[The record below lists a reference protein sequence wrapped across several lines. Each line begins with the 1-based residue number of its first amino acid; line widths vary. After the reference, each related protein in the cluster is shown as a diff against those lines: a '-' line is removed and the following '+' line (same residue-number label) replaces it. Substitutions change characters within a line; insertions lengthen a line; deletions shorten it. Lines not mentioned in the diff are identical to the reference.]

1 MEDKGGDSDEDRMM
15 SRWKGEGIFFFLLH
29 CFCEFDDF
37 WVVPQ
42 CLSSAS
48 PATVAQYCLPSSEQS
63 ALVTRLLQYRC
74 IDASLRSN

>member
-15 SRWKGEGIFFFLLH
+15 SRWKGEGIFCIFFFLLH
-29 CFCEFDDF
+29 CFCKFDDF

-48 PATVAQYCLPSSEQS
+48 PAT
-63 ALVTRLLQYRC
+63 
-74 IDASLRSN
+74 LRNIACHRRNSRH